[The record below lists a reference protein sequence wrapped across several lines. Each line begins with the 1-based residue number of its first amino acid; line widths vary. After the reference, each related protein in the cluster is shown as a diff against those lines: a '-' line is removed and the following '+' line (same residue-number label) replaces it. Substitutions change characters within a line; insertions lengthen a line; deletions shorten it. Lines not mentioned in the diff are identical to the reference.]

1 LSRRRQDEYLEW
13 IRMARLA
20 MENKDYERAAHLYK
34 YVTVHF
40 GLLNDMENMRKFS
53 VKAGEC
59 YFNAGRNLQDKD
71 PLKAIQFYI
80 KASKCFREGGEKERA
95 DECDALIEN
104 LYEFILRDGRID
116 SCGDAY
122 SLKNFGDYFVSRS
135 IEKATEC
142 YRRAAEKALKDRKLH
157 LSGRLYGILG
167 ECYSKLNRY
176 EAAAES
182 YAKSASLCYECQEF
196 FESAWRY
203 CLSGFHF
210 ILAGRVDLASA
221 MASRAESIC
230 REDRI
235 NVILNSLAAVCR
247 LLSQGSLHEAKSL
260 WNRFRWKFKR
270 NYAEIIDLC
279 FQRLNSK
286 TK

>member
-1 LSRRRQDEYLEW
+1 LSERRRDEHLEW
-13 IRMARLA
+13 VRMAELA
-20 MENKDYERAAHLYK
+20 VENKDYERAAHLYK

-40 GLLNDMENMRKFS
+40 GLLNDTENMRKFS

-59 YFNAGRNLQDKD
+59 YFNVGRDLQDRD

-80 KASKCFREGGEKERA
+80 KASRCFREGGERGRA
-95 DECDALIEN
+95 DKCDDLIEN
-104 LYEFILRDGRID
+104 LYESILRNGKMD
-116 SCGDAY
+116 SYGDAY
-122 SLKNFGDYFVSRS
+122 SLKDFGDYFVSRS
-135 IEKATEC
+135 IEKAAEC
-142 YRRAAEKALKDRKLH
+142 YRRAAEKALKDGKMR
-157 LSGRLYGILG
+157 LSGSLYGILG
-167 ECYSKLNRY
+167 ECYSKLDRY

-182 YAKSASLCYECQEF
+182 YAKSASICYECREF

-210 ILAGRVDLASA
+210 ILAGKMDLASA
-221 MASRAESIC
+221 MAARAESIC
-230 REDRI
+230 REDQI

-260 WNRFRWKFKR
+260 WDRFRWKFKK
-270 NYAEIIDLC
+270 NYAEMVDLC

-286 TK
+286 AK